1 MTQTEN
7 TEKPVVTEGAAD
19 TPGWG
24 RKPMKR
30 TRMRLRT
37 VHDCDAAVQMLI
49 REWRSGLLDSSTLS
63 RVVNCLSILARMKS
77 DTDLEARLM
86 ALEQAAAARIGRAA

>member
-1 MTQTEN
+1 MTQTETQDN
-7 TEKPVVTEGAAD
+7 PDTTGKTAD

-30 TRMRLRT
+30 TRMKLRT
-37 VHDCDAAVQMLI
+37 VYDCDAAVQLLI

-77 DTDLEARLM
+77 DTDVEARLM
-86 ALEQAAAARIGRAA
+86 ALEAAAATRTVRAA

>member
-1 MTQTEN
+1 MMQPEN
-7 TEKPVVTEGAAD
+7 LDKPAVTEAADD

-30 TRMRLRT
+30 TRMKLRT
-37 VHDCDAAVQMLI
+37 VYDCDAAVQMLI

-77 DTDLEARLM
+77 DTDIEARLLELEKM
-86 ALEQAAAARIGRAA
+86 AVARTVRAA